1 MIIDEE
7 DGGEQCMYDTGKRWM
22 TGWGGG
28 GAKTGRLEDGWFK
41 GAEGGS
47 VS

>member
-1 MIIDEE
+1 
-7 DGGEQCMYDTGKRWM
+7 MYDTGKRWM
-22 TGWGGG
+22 TGWMGGG
-28 GAKTGRLEDGWFK
+28 GGEQRLEDGWFK

>member
-22 TGWGGG
+22 TGWGG
-28 GAKTGRLEDGWFK
+28 AKTGRLEDGWFK